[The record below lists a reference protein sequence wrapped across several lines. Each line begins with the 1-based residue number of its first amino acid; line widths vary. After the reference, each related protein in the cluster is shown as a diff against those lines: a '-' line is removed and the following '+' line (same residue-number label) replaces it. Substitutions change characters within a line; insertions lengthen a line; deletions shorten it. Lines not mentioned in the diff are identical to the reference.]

1 MLLPTQIIFPKLK
14 CHSRHV
20 SCFAVSPI
28 LIIDDPSNFFK
39 IWKIY
44 FFWNINQSVKQS
56 HLHVLSGCYRV
67 F

>member
-28 LIIDDPSNFFK
+28 LIIDDQVIFSKFGKF
-39 IWKIY
+39 ISFGI
-44 FFWNINQSVKQS
+44 
-56 HLHVLSGCYRV
+56 
-67 F
+67 